1 MNRGNIKIKETEHHR
16 FVVEVQT
23 ADGNLWLTKHEIADL
38 FNVTISSVCN
48 SLHAIFKSGLL
59 QKEDVS
65 RIHLFDRNG
74 KPCQTTLYNL
84 EALIFVSY
92 RIASG
97 EAQVFRQ
104 WVINALCE
112 YTRDGK
118 NIREGEV
125 FVTYNLVRNLSSV
138 ITLN

>member
-1 MNRGNIKIKETEHHR
+1 MNRGNIKIKETEQHK

-38 FNVTISSVCN
+38 FNVTISSISNCLC
-48 SLHAIFKSGLL
+48 SIFKSGILN
-59 QKEDVS
+59 EENVT
-65 RIHLFDRNG
+65 RIHLFERNG

-84 EALIFVSY
+84 EGVIFVSY

-97 EAQVFRQ
+97 EAKVFRQ

-112 YTRDGK
+112 YSGGK
-118 NIREGEV
+118 KNVSAGEILI
-125 FVTYNLVRNLSSV
+125 TYNLLKNQSSS
-138 ITLN
+138 ISLN

>member
-1 MNRGNIKIKETEHHR
+1 MNRGNIKIKETEQHK

-38 FNVTISSVCN
+38 FNVTISSISNCLY
-48 SLHAIFKSGLL
+48 SIFKSGIL
-59 QKEDVS
+59 QERNVTQ
-65 RIHLFDRNG
+65 IHVFNRNG

-92 RIASG
+92 RVASG
-97 EAQVFRQ
+97 ESRVFRQ

-112 YTRDGK
+112 YSGGK
-118 NIREGEV
+118 KNVSAGEILT
-125 FVTYNLVRNLSSV
+125 TYNLLKNRSSS
-138 ITLN
+138 ISLN

>member
-1 MNRGNIKIKETEHHR
+1 MNRGTIKINETEHSR

-23 ADGNLWLTKHEIADL
+23 ADSNLWLTKHEIADL
-38 FNVTISSVCN
+38 FNVTISSVSN

-65 RIHLFDRNG
+65 QIYLFNRNG
-74 KPCQTTLYNL
+74 KPCQTIFYNL
-84 EALIFVSY
+84 EAVIFVSY

-112 YTRDGK
+112 YTGGK
-118 NIREGEV
+118 KNASVGEILI
-125 FVTYNLVRNLSSV
+125 TYNLLKNRSSS
-138 ITLN
+138 ISLN

>member
-1 MNRGNIKIKETEHHR
+1 MHRGNIKIKETEHHR

-38 FNVTISSVCN
+38 FNVTISSVSN

-65 RIHLFDRNG
+65 RIHLFNLNG

-84 EALIFVSY
+84 EAVIFVSY

-112 YTRDGK
+112 YKQDDKNTYVGK
-118 NIREGEV
+118 VLIMYNPKENIPS
-125 FVTYNLVRNLSSV
+125 N
-138 ITLN
+138 IHLN

>member
-38 FNVTISSVCN
+38 FNVTISSVSD
-48 SLHAIFKSGLL
+48 SLHAIFKSSLL

-74 KPCQTTLYNL
+74 KACQTTLYNL
-84 EALIFVSY
+84 EAVIFVSY
-92 RIASG
+92 RVASG
-97 EAQVFRQ
+97 ESRVFRQ
-104 WVINALCE
+104 WVTNALYE
-112 YTRDGK
+112 YTTGK
-118 NIREGEV
+118 KNFHAGEV
-125 FVTYNLVRNLSSV
+125 FVMFNLLKNQSSSIV
-138 ITLN
+138 LN

>member
-1 MNRGNIKIKETEHHR
+1 MNRGNIKIKETNHHQ
-16 FVVEVQT
+16 FVVEAQLVN
-23 ADGNLWLTKHEIADL
+23 GNLWLTKHEIADL
-38 FNVTISSVCN
+38 FNVIISSVSN

-84 EALIFVSY
+84 EAVIFVSY

-97 EAQVFRQ
+97 ETQVFRQ

-112 YTRDGK
+112 YSGGK
-118 NIREGEV
+118 KNVSAGEILI
-125 FVTYNLVRNLSSV
+125 TYNLLKNRSSS
-138 ITLN
+138 ISLN

>member
-1 MNRGNIKIKETEHHR
+1 MNRGNIKIKETEHYK
-16 FVVEVQT
+16 FVVEVKT
-23 ADGNLWLTKHEIADL
+23 ADGNLWLTKNEIADL
-38 FNVTISSVCN
+38 FNVTIRNISN

-59 QKEDVS
+59 QKEYVS

-84 EALIFVSY
+84 EAVIFVSY

-112 YTRDGK
+112 YSGGK
-118 NIREGEV
+118 KKVSAGEV
-125 FVTYNLVRNLSSV
+125 LITYNLLKNQSSS
-138 ITLN
+138 ISLN

>member
-1 MNRGNIKIKETEHHR
+1 MNRGNIKIKETEQHK

-38 FNVTISSVCN
+38 FNVTITAVSN
-48 SLHAIFKSGLL
+48 SLTAIFKSRILNE
-59 QKEDVS
+59 EDVT

-74 KPCQTTLYNL
+74 KPCQTILYNL
-84 EALIFVSY
+84 EAIIFVSY

-104 WVINALCE
+104 WIINALCE
-112 YTRDGK
+112 YSGGK
-118 NIREGEV
+118 KNGSAGEILIK
-125 FVTYNLVRNLSSV
+125 YNLLKNQSSS
-138 ITLN
+138 ISLN